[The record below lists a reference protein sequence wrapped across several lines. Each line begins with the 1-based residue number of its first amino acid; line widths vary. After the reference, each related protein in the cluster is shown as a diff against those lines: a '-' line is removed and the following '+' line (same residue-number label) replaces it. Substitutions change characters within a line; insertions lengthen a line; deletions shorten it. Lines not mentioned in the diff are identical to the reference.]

1 MHNRLTPKLVLR
13 ALFSLVLVLSTT
25 PSIPAAHAA
34 VSSGS
39 ILFNGTDMQYLSI
52 PANANYAFAGNFTIE
67 TWVKFNRFTLFQ
79 QFLGQA
85 IASNGWSLQMM
96 PSDGNTTGR
105 LRLTGRY
112 SGTNPNAAPG
122 DYESNVVFTQD
133 KWYHIALVRNSN
145 VLTIYV
151 NGVANPTTKNF
162 SEIFGKS
169 TEIYTVGAGLYS
181 GSDRFQGYISNIRI
195 LNNAIYTSNFTPST
209 SPLTAATGT
218 VLLLN
223 TTNDGNYL
231 KDNSTLNN
239 TITAINSTSPGVN
252 LPVANASAPFISLSS
267 ASETALVGTAIT
279 GYTLTNP
286 NPTETYTAS
295 IVGGGAFSSPTN
307 GISFNSTTGVFS
319 GTPTATAAAVSYR
332 ITGATSGAT
341 AIYSLTVSN
350 SQTITFPDLSP
361 ITIGG
366 AVPTLSATASSNLTV
381 AYTSATTSICTV
393 TGTTITV
400 LTTGTCTINANQ
412 AGNGTYAAA
421 AQVQKSFVISPVPVV
436 DDGAAVAAAAAAAA
450 KRAAEQKE
458 LTEILALIPKIAE
471 LTLSLGET
479 TQSLYKQKCVKGK
492 HIKYVKN
499 GAKCPKGYVAF
510 KKSKPMG
517 S

>member
-1 MHNRLTPKLVLR
+1 MHNRLRPKLVLR
-13 ALFSLVLVLSTT
+13 ALFAFVLLLSTT
-25 PSIPAAHAA
+25 PSIPAAHAS

-79 QFLGQA
+79 QFLGQS

-105 LRLTGRY
+105 LRLTGKY
-112 SGTNPNAAPG
+112 SGTNPSTAQL
-122 DYESNVVFTQD
+122 DYQSNVVFTQD

-151 NGVANPTTKNF
+151 NGVANPTTSNF

-209 SPLTAATGT
+209 SPLTAAAGT

-231 KDNSTLNN
+231 KDNSTPPA
-239 TITAINSTSPGVN
+239 TITAINTTSPGVN
-252 LPVANASAPFISLSS
+252 LPVANASSPFISLSS
-267 ASETALVGTAIT
+267 TSEVAFVGSAIT
-279 GYTLTNP
+279 AYTLTNP
-286 NPTETYTAS
+286 NPTETYT
-295 IVGGGAFSSPTN
+295 VTPTPNN
-307 GISFNSTTGVFS
+307 GISFNTTTGLLS
-319 GTPTATAAAVSYR
+319 GTPTAAAAAVSYR

-361 ITIGG
+361 ITLGG
-366 AVPTLSATASSNLTV
+366 AAPTATATASSNLTV
-381 AYTSATTSICTV
+381 AFTSATTAVCTV

-421 AQVQKSFVISPVPVV
+421 AQVQKSFAISPVPVV
-436 DDGAAVAAAAAAAA
+436 DDGAALAAAAAAAA

-458 LTEILALIPKIAE
+458 LTELLALIPEIAK
-471 LTLSLGET
+471 LSLELGET
-479 TQSLYKQKCVKGK
+479 TKSLYQQKCVKGK

-499 GAKCPKGYVAF
+499 GAKCPKGYVIY
-510 KKSKPMG
+510 KKKKVMG